1 MSEPRLLL
9 SEWSVAERSHLF
21 CFCFF
26 LFFWMT
32 WFSAF
37 FHRFCLWLFSSLE
50 FFGFLAVEECV
61 GVIIGFSNYRI
72 NMLYFYTHT
81 NRY

>member
-9 SEWSVAERSHLF
+9 SEWSVASRDLISF
-21 CFCFF
+21 AFVF
-26 LFFWMT
+26 LFFWMLKIFCL
-32 WFSAF
+32 FSSL
-37 FHRFCLWLFSSLE
+37 LWLFSSLE
-50 FFGFLAVEECV
+50 VFGFLAVEECV